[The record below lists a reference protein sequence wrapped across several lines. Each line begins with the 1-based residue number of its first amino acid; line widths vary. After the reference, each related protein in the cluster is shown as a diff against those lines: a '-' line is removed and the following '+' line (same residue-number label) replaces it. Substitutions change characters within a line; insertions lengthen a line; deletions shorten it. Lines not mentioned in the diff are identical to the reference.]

1 MIVHF
6 TQEFERLAELHGMK
20 VRVVPLSEHH
30 DSYSAEDI
38 EIWEVTRACTV
49 ANAEKHSDT
58 DSAANGVT
66 VLSWGNVASV
76 DVSIND
82 VAVSVRQDL
91 GGVIGSIVWPSS
103 VIASR

>member
-6 TQEFERLAELHGMK
+6 AQEFERLAELHGMK

-30 DSYSAEDI
+30 ACYSAEDI
-38 EIWEVTRACTV
+38 EIWEVTRAC
-49 ANAEKHSDT
+49 NAEKHSDT
-58 DSAANGVT
+58 DSVLNRVT
-66 VLSWGNVASV
+66 VSSWGNVASV

-103 VIASR
+103 VIASRY